1 MTFNSGKL
9 DRTRAG
15 AIWQRENHLYLE
27 VSASKENPFSTWKM
41 RYKSVPR
48 EISIALDPRFSR
60 SWLMAEDPISP
71 GWIKMK
77 DQTLN
82 LIYYLPGNM

>member
-15 AIWQRENHLYLE
+15 AIWWRENHLYLE
-27 VSASKENPFSTWKM
+27 VSASTENYFSTRKK

-48 EISIALDPRFSR
+48 EISMALDPRFSR
-60 SWLMAEDPISP
+60 SYCEELMVEDPIS
-71 GWIKMK
+71 
-77 DQTLN
+77 
-82 LIYYLPGNM
+82 